1 MKTILKFSLLL
12 FSLFYFTLQ
21 IQALEY
27 FISFSGTGQSSTVES
42 VIARNISKGTQ
53 VTVPAGY
60 QLRLFDV
67 WTEVK
72 PLLFEAENVK
82 LLPNPIVDKATLSVF
97 ASKSNDGTIKIYT
110 IDGRLM
116 KAERVIYHEGINSFE
131 ISLPAGVYIIRNE
144 GNDFK
149 GEIKALSFSLYYKA
163 PSIKMSGQNEVAT
176 MQKTN
181 TNNIV
186 SLHYTQG
193 DQILYKGISGNY
205 STIVT
210 DIPTESKTVNFDFIE
225 CSDGDGNNYT
235 VVKIG
240 SQVWMAENLR
250 TTKYSNGDNI
260 ATTLPSNLNIG
271 SETEPKY
278 QWAYNGDENNVAKFG
293 RLFTW
298 YASTDPRNIAPVGWH
313 LSTNDDWNTLK
324 NYLASIG
331 SDNAKSLS
339 ADSDWKY
346 HASIGT
352 IGHELSGNNSSGFSA
367 LPAGFRD
374 VSGAYEEMTESELWW
389 TTFNVNNTNARSQY
403 LNFASSNSLGLA
415 ALDLPKAY
423 GFSVRCVKNN
433 LPTVSTA
440 TITSVEATSAIGG
453 GEVLND
459 GGSTVIQRGVC
470 WNTNHNPTIADS
482 KTINGTGIGAFSSNL
497 VGLSPGQA
505 YYVRAFATNAEGTAY
520 GEEKSFSTMA
530 DDGKVIDID
539 GNIYTTVTI
548 GNQVWMVENLRTTK
562 YRNGDPIPLVSD
574 NAAWIALSTGAWCDY
589 DNITANGTVYG
600 HLYNHYAMRDS
611 RNIAPQGWHV
621 ATKLEWETLQA
632 YLINNGYNYD
642 GTKTDNKT
650 GKAFASSTLW
660 TTFSTIGTV
669 GNNISTNN
677 TSGLNVL
684 PSGYRDANN
693 GSFATVNSRAYLWL
707 SDSADALAGWCFY
720 LRNTLQGCYNNTGHA
735 RGGFAVRCVKD

>member
-1 MKTILKFSLLL
+1 MKTLRRVLLL
-12 FSLFYFTLQ
+12 CVLNVIVLQ
-21 IQALEY
+21 NLLALEY

-53 VTVPAGY
+53 VAVPTGY

-67 WTEVK
+67 WTGVK
-72 PLLFEAENVK
+72 PLSFETENVK
-82 LLPNPIVDKATLSVF
+82 LFPNPIVDRATLSVF
-97 ASKSNDGTIKIYT
+97 ASKSNAGTIKIYT

-116 KAERVIYHEGINSFE
+116 EAERVIYHEGINSFE
-131 ISLPAGVYIIRNE
+131 ISLPTGVYIITGE
-144 GNDFK
+144 GKDFK
-149 GEIKALSFSLYYKA
+149 SEVKAISFSLNHTE
-163 PSIKMSGQNEVAT
+163 PTIKLSDQNDAIAI
-176 MQKTN
+176 QKTKA
-181 TNNIV
+181 NNIV
-186 SLHYTQG
+186 NLQYTSG
-193 DQILYKGISGNY
+193 DQMLFKGISGNF

-210 DIPTESKTVNFDFIE
+210 DIPTESKTVNFDFVE
-225 CSDGDGNNYT
+225 CRDEDGNNYT

-240 SQVWMAENLR
+240 NQVWMAENLK
-250 TTKYSNGDNI
+250 TTKYLNGDNI
-260 ATTLPSNLNIG
+260 ATTIPSNLNIG
-271 SETEPKY
+271 SETDPKY
-278 QWAYNGDENNVAKFG
+278 QWAYNGAENNVAKFG
-293 RLFTW
+293 RLYTW
-298 YASTDPRNIAPVGWH
+298 HVIADSRGVAPVGWH
-313 LSTNDDWNTLK
+313 LSTNDEWNTLK

-352 IGHELSGNNSSGFSA
+352 IGHELSGNNFSGFTA

-403 LNFASSNSLGLA
+403 LNFASGNSLGLA

-423 GFSVRCVKNN
+423 GFSVRCVKNL

-440 TITSVEATSAIGG
+440 TITSIEATSALGG
-453 GEVLND
+453 GEVLTD

-482 KTINGTGIGAFSSNL
+482 KTIDGTGIGAFTSNI
-497 VGLSPGQA
+497 VGLSPGQT
-505 YYVRAFATNAEGTAY
+505 YYVRAYATNAEGTAY
-520 GEEKSFSTMA
+520 GEEKSFSTTA
-530 DDGKVIDID
+530 DDGKVRDID

-548 GNQVWMVENLRTTK
+548 GSQVWMVENLRTTK
-562 YRNGDPIPLVSD
+562 YRNGDPIPQVSD
-574 NAAWIALSTGAWCDY
+574 NSAWSVLSTGAWCDY
-589 DNITANGTVYG
+589 ENNASNGTIYG
-600 HLYNHYAMRDS
+600 HLYNHYAVRDT
-611 RNIAPQGWHV
+611 RNIAPVGWHV

-632 YLINNGYNYD
+632 YLINNGYNFD

-650 GKAFASSTLW
+650 GKAYASTTLW
-660 TTFSTIGTV
+660 TTFTTVGTV
-669 GNNISTNN
+669 GYNLPTNN

-693 GSFATVNSRAYLWL
+693 GTFATINTRAYLWL
-707 SDSADALAGWCFY
+707 SDSSDALSGWCFY
-720 LRNTLQGCYNNTGHA
+720 LRNTLSGCYNTTGNA